1 MVNIIKNKVYYIKI
15 YSKDDDIDFMGFIE
29 ADNLISVKEY
39 IAKNFLKSHIY
50 FIEDF
55 QYHECYY
62 KGLISELCID
72 IQAKV

>member
-1 MVNIIKNKVYYIKI
+1 MINKYIEKIYINNMSDIKI
-15 YSKDDDIDFMGFIE
+15 YSKDDDIDFMGFVE

-39 IAKNFLKSHIY
+39 IAKNFSKSHVY

-62 KGLISELCID
+62 KGLISEIRY
-72 IQAKV
+72 

>member
-15 YSKDDDIDFMGFIE
+15 YSKDDIDFMGFVE
-29 ADNLISVKEY
+29 ADNLISVKKY
-39 IAKNFLKSHIY
+39 IVENFLKSHVY

-62 KGLISELCID
+62 KGLISELGID